1 MTKENKE
8 LLLKDFSSRLPYNPM
23 VEYKG
28 EIYNVLGITV
38 GRLVLCKP
46 FMSCALNEYPL
57 VEEVKLYLYPL
68 SAMTDEQEYEWD
80 NLFTD
85 PMVERVSTR
94 HTREDDLLL
103 RAKSGFASTE
113 YLDKN
118 FFDYRGLIPMGLAKD
133 ATGLNIY

>member
-28 EIYNVLGITV
+28 ETYNVLGITC

>member
-1 MTKENKE
+1 MEQEQNT
-8 LLLKDFSSRLPYNPM
+8 LLLKDISARLPYNPM

-57 VEEVKLYLYPL
+57 VEEVKIYLYPL
-68 SAMTDEQEYEWD
+68 STMTEEQK
-80 NLFTD
+80 
-85 PMVERVSTR
+85 
-94 HTREDDLLL
+94 EDMI
-103 RAKSGFASTE
+103 KSSCGYGS
-113 YLDKN
+113 DKN
-118 FFDYRGLIPMGLAKD
+118 VFDWYNKNYFDYRGLIPKGLAID

>member
-1 MTKENKE
+1 MEQEQNT
-8 LLLKDFSSRLPYNPM
+8 LLLKDISARLPYNPM

-57 VEEVKLYLYPL
+57 VEEVKPYLFPMSSMTEEQKKEYNGWKHDVPSYHYEYGDVVEELRLYESPE
-68 SAMTDEQEYEWD
+68 SF
-80 NLFTD
+80 N
-85 PMVERVSTR
+85 
-94 HTREDDLLL
+94 
-103 RAKSGFASTE
+103 
-113 YLDKN
+113 YLIEN
-118 FFDYRGLIPMGLAKD
+118 HFDYYGLIPKGLALD

>member
-1 MTKENKE
+1 MKQEQNT
-8 LLLKDFSSRLPYNPM
+8 LLLKDISARLPYNPM

-68 SAMTDEQEYEWD
+68 SSMTEEQKKEYNYWKHDVPVCHYEYGDVIEEQE
-80 NLFTD
+80 LFES
-85 PMVERVSTR
+85 PES
-94 HTREDDLLL
+94 
-103 RAKSGFASTE
+103 FN
-113 YLDKN
+113 YLIEN
-118 FFDYRGLIPMGLAKD
+118 HFDYYGLIPMGLAKD

>member
-8 LLLKDFSSRLPYNPM
+8 LLIRDLCSRLPYGVKISVNNKINTLEGIHIPDGV
-23 VEYKG
+23 VE
-28 EIYNVLGITV
+28 
-38 GRLVLCKP
+38 
-46 FMSCALNEYPL
+46 FDSCLSCN
-57 VEEVKLYLYPL
+57 VEEVKPYLYPL
-68 SAMTDEQEYEWD
+68 STMTEEQEYEWD

-118 FFDYRGLIPMGLAKD
+118 FFDYRGLIPMGLALD